1 MKKEDEE
8 NFVKIFDEFYTN
20 NHVQIMK
27 SLLPFLGEKQRV
39 NMPVLIKFLELQDA
53 MQKQKKGC
61 HPWDCVE
68 VSPVKELTDFIP
80 VYQSIQ
86 KYLSASE
93 NETIQQ
99 LLQLK
104 SQMDNI
110 KQMQQMFEMF
120 QEMNGSEDNC
130 PLDGEDS
137 NMDIM
142 KLMQFMKDFS

>member
-8 NFVKIFDEFYTN
+8 SFVKIFDEFYTT
-20 NHVQIMK
+20 NHIEIMK
-27 SLLPFLGEKQRV
+27 SLLPFLSEKQRV
-39 NMPVLIKFLELQDA
+39 TMPVLIKFLELQDA

-68 VSPVKELTDFIP
+68 VSPVKELTDIIP

-120 QEMNGSEDNC
+120 QEMNGTEGNC
-130 PLDGEDS
+130 PIDGEDS
-137 NMDIM
+137 NLDIM

>member
-20 NHVQIMK
+20 NHIQIMK

-68 VSPVKELTDFIP
+68 VSPVTELTDFIP

>member
-20 NHVQIMK
+20 NHIQIMK

-68 VSPVKELTDFIP
+68 VSPVNELTDFIP